1 MKKFISLALMSM
13 LLALQGSAETLFY
26 KVSIRL
32 NVPRVFDNMQSLGYR
47 KMQWQSITGYVA
59 VDMSAPDKS
68 SCEPVVYAYNF
79 VNRTHKVQGSRVTY
93 LDAWA
98 TDVMWRYIGSNK
110 TNVFRKP
117 NVKFSLDMNPSY
129 NIGDDEPDN
138 TLIMTLA
145 GSGSSDSLIIGRIT
159 GQIGCGC
166 MAYGHISPTRTVDG
180 RVSDIVP
187 LYGTFTMRLV
197 SRSMCRLDKED

>member
-1 MKKFISLALMSM
+1 MKKFISLALMSV
-13 LLALQGSAETLFY
+13 LLAFQCSAETLFY

-32 NVPRVFDNMQSLGYR
+32 NVPRVFDNTQSRGYR
-47 KMQWQSITGYVA
+47 KIQRQRITGYVA
-59 VDMSAPDKS
+59 VDMSAPDES
-68 SCEPVVYAYNF
+68 SCEPVVYAYSF
-79 VNRTHKVQGSRVTY
+79 VNKTHKVCGSKVTY
-93 LDAWA
+93 RNAWA

-110 TNVFRKP
+110 TNVFKNP
-117 NVKFSLDMNPSY
+117 NMKFSLDMNPSY

-145 GSGSSDSLIIGRIT
+145 GSGSSDKIITGRIT

-166 MAYGHISPTRTVDG
+166 TAYGHISPTRTVNG
-180 RVSDIVP
+180 MVNDIVP

-197 SRSMCRLDKED
+197 SRSACRLVKED